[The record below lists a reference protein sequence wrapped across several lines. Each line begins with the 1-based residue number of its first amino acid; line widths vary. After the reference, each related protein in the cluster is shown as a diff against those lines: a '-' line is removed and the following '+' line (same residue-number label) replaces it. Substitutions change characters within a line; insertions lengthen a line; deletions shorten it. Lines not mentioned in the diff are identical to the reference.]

1 MKKKLISLLLSLIV
15 ILSFS
20 ISSIYADTNN
30 KGKVIYL
37 SLNRTSLENLLE
49 IPIIKEKTSNSGY
62 VALMTTKG
70 DGSNTDQKS
79 FASIGSGVRA
89 NVLDEDYV
97 KFETLN
103 ENEKTQF
110 EAATGVKSWAIGNIK
125 INRNIN
131 QNTDNGGYGATLG
144 MLGTTLNKNNL
155 KVALLGNSDIKKND
169 DLKKIRNLAL
179 VCMDKNGRVQ
189 SGNVDNINKK
199 DDTMPFGISTD
210 YDKLKSETKKY
221 YENND
226 AIFVELGDTYRLDEY
241 KNNLNENTYK
251 SMKKKIYQ
259 NINDYL
265 KEVFEMA
272 GKNDTIY
279 IVSEFESNL
288 DYKTKRRLSPVIK
301 FEKDGY
307 GLLESSTTRNSG
319 IVSNIDIGV
328 DIINKFGLKNE
339 LMIGKVFKNVQDE
352 NGIKKVLKD
361 YERIVSINT
370 IRASVVNSYVGIVSA
385 SWVIA
390 MIAILFK
397 NKIPKKE
404 KGLGRDQIFKVLKEL
419 IKLGLIM
426 PLAFLTAPVFQF
438 KTPAGLVSGVLIVTI
453 IYYLI
458 GYFLFRKDDIKQMG
472 FYAFLTIGLI
482 IIDCVIGTPL
492 MKSGIMSYDAI
503 NGARYYGVGN
513 EYEGVTIASAV
524 FALAVLLN
532 YKKISKWLA
541 VVLSLVILITSAMPS
556 MGANVGGA
564 ISECVAYLLF
574 ILLIFDV
581 KLDLKKIIMIG
592 VATVLIV
599 VAFAGLDF
607 LMGTESHLAVF
618 TNQIIQEGPAAIFNT
633 FGRKI
638 QMNLKLA
645 KSSVWVNILIV
656 SIIIIGALIFK
667 PSGYFKKIHDK
678 YPMIFKG
685 FMASFVGCIVTLL
698 VNDSGIVA
706 ASTAAIYILIPI
718 IIIGINMII
727 FDKEIDLILLNLKI
741 LK

>member
-179 VCMDKNGRVQ
+179 VCMDENGRVQ

-221 YENND
+221 YENSD

-482 IIDCVIGTPL
+482 IIDCIIGTPL

-564 ISECVAYLLF
+564 ISESVAYLLF

-592 VATVLIV
+592 VATVLVV

-607 LMGTESHLAVF
+607 LMGTESHLSVF

-727 FDKEIDLILLNLKI
+727 FDKEID
-741 LK
+741 

>member
-179 VCMDKNGRVQ
+179 VCMDENGRVQ

-458 GYFLFRKDDIKQMG
+458 GYLLFRKDDIKQMG

-633 FGRKI
+633 FG
-638 QMNLKLA
+638 
-645 KSSVWVNILIV
+645 
-656 SIIIIGALIFK
+656 
-667 PSGYFKKIHDK
+667 
-678 YPMIFKG
+678 
-685 FMASFVGCIVTLL
+685 
-698 VNDSGIVA
+698 
-706 ASTAAIYILIPI
+706 
-718 IIIGINMII
+718 
-727 FDKEIDLILLNLKI
+727 
-741 LK
+741 

>member
-97 KFETLN
+97 KFETLD
-103 ENEKTQF
+103 EDEKAQF
-110 EAATGVKSWAIGNIK
+110 EAVTGVKAWAIGNIK

-155 KVALLGNSDIKKND
+155 NVALLGNSDIKKND
-169 DLKKIRNLAL
+169 DFKKIRNLAL
-179 VCMDKNGRVQ
+179 VCMDENGRVQ
-189 SGNVDNINKK
+189 SGNVDDINKK
-199 DDTMPFGISTD
+199 DNTMPFGISTD

-241 KNNLNENTYK
+241 KNNLNENTYE

-328 DIINKFGLKNE
+328 DILNKFGLKNE

-404 KGLGRDQIFKVLKEL
+404 KGLGRDQIFKVLKEF

-438 KTPAGLVSGVLIVTI
+438 KTPVGLVSGVLIVTI

-541 VVLSLVILITSAMPS
+541 VALSLVILVTSAMPS

-592 VATVLIV
+592 VATVLVV

-607 LMGTESHLAVF
+607 IMGTESHLAVF
-618 TNQIIQEGPAAIFNT
+618 TNQIIQEGPVAIFNT

-656 SIIIIGALIFK
+656 SIVIIGALIFK

-727 FDKEIDLILLNLKI
+727 FDKEID
-741 LK
+741 

>member
-110 EAATGVKSWAIGNIK
+110 EAATGVKAWAIGNIK

-179 VCMDKNGRVQ
+179 VCMDENGRVQ

-482 IIDCVIGTPL
+482 IIDCIIGTPL

-564 ISECVAYLLF
+564 ISESVAYLLF

-607 LMGTESHLAVF
+607 LMGTESHLSVF

-727 FDKEIDLILLNLKI
+727 FDKEID
-741 LK
+741 

>member
-179 VCMDKNGRVQ
+179 VCMDENGRVQ

-251 SMKKKIYQ
+251 SMKEKIYQ

-592 VATVLIV
+592 VATVLVV

-727 FDKEIDLILLNLKI
+727 FDKEID
-741 LK
+741 

>member
-179 VCMDKNGRVQ
+179 VCMDENGRVQ

-226 AIFVELGDTYRLDEY
+226 AIFVELGDTYRLEEY

-265 KEVFEMA
+265 KDVFEMA

-727 FDKEIDLILLNLKI
+727 FDKEID
-741 LK
+741 

>member
-110 EAATGVKSWAIGNIK
+110 EAATGVKAWAIGNIK

-179 VCMDKNGRVQ
+179 VCMDENGRVQ

-727 FDKEIDLILLNLKI
+727 FDKEID
-741 LK
+741 

>member
-179 VCMDKNGRVQ
+179 VCMDENGRVQ

-564 ISECVAYLLF
+564 ISESVAYLLF

-727 FDKEIDLILLNLKI
+727 FDKEID
-741 LK
+741 

>member
-179 VCMDKNGRVQ
+179 VCMDENGRVQ

-226 AIFVELGDTYRLDEY
+226 VIFVELGDTYRLDEY

-592 VATVLIV
+592 VATVLVV

-727 FDKEIDLILLNLKI
+727 FDKEID
-741 LK
+741 

>member
-179 VCMDKNGRVQ
+179 VCMDENGRVQ

-564 ISECVAYLLF
+564 ISESVAYLLF

-592 VATVLIV
+592 VATVLVV

-685 FMASFVGCIVTLL
+685 YMASFVGCIVTLL

-727 FDKEIDLILLNLKI
+727 FDKEID
-741 LK
+741 

>member
-179 VCMDKNGRVQ
+179 VCMDENGRVQ

-397 NKIPKKE
+397 NKIHKKE

-458 GYFLFRKDDIKQMG
+458 GYLLFRKDDIKQMG

-727 FDKEIDLILLNLKI
+727 FDKEID
-741 LK
+741 

>member
-179 VCMDKNGRVQ
+179 VCMDENGRVQ

-656 SIIIIGALIFK
+656 SIVIIGALIFK

-727 FDKEIDLILLNLKI
+727 FDKEID
-741 LK
+741 

>member
-179 VCMDKNGRVQ
+179 VCMDENGRVQ

-458 GYFLFRKDDIKQMG
+458 GYLLFRKDDIKQMG

-482 IIDCVIGTPL
+482 IIDCIIGTPL

-564 ISECVAYLLF
+564 ISESVAYLLF

-592 VATVLIV
+592 VATVLVV

-727 FDKEIDLILLNLKI
+727 FDKEID
-741 LK
+741 

>member
-110 EAATGVKSWAIGNIK
+110 EAATGVKSWDIGNIK

-179 VCMDKNGRVQ
+179 VCMDENGRVQ

-404 KGLGRDQIFKVLKEL
+404 KGFGRDQIFKVLKEL

-564 ISECVAYLLF
+564 ISESVAYLLF

-592 VATVLIV
+592 VATVLVV

-727 FDKEIDLILLNLKI
+727 FDKEID
-741 LK
+741 

>member
-179 VCMDKNGRVQ
+179 VCMDENGRVQ
-189 SGNVDNINKK
+189 SGNIDNINKK

-352 NGIKKVLKD
+352 NGIEKVLKD

-592 VATVLIV
+592 VATVLVV

-727 FDKEIDLILLNLKI
+727 FDKEID
-741 LK
+741 

>member
-97 KFETLN
+97 KFETLD
-103 ENEKTQF
+103 EDEKAQF
-110 EAATGVKSWAIGNIK
+110 EAVTGVKAWAIGNIK

-155 KVALLGNSDIKKND
+155 NVALLGNSDIKKND
-169 DLKKIRNLAL
+169 DFKKIRNLAL
-179 VCMDKNGRVQ
+179 VCMDENGRVQ
-189 SGNVDNINKK
+189 SGNVDDINKK
-199 DDTMPFGISTD
+199 DNTMPFGISTD

-241 KNNLNENTYK
+241 KNNLNENTYE

-328 DIINKFGLKNE
+328 DILNKFGLKNE

-352 NGIKKVLKD
+352 NGIEKVLKD

-404 KGLGRDQIFKVLKEL
+404 KGLGRDQIFKVLKEF

-438 KTPAGLVSGVLIVTI
+438 KTPVGLVSGVLIVTI

-541 VVLSLVILITSAMPS
+541 VALSLVILVTSAMPS

-592 VATVLIV
+592 VATVLVV

-607 LMGTESHLAVF
+607 IMGTESHLAVF
-618 TNQIIQEGPAAIFNT
+618 TNQIIQEGPVAIFNT

-727 FDKEIDLILLNLKI
+727 FDKEID
-741 LK
+741 

>member
-179 VCMDKNGRVQ
+179 VCMDENGRVQ

-458 GYFLFRKDDIKQMG
+458 GYLLFRKDDIKQMG

-574 ILLIFDV
+574 ILIIFYV
-581 KLDLKKIIMIG
+581 KLD
-592 VATVLIV
+592 
-599 VAFAGLDF
+599 
-607 LMGTESHLAVF
+607 
-618 TNQIIQEGPAAIFNT
+618 
-633 FGRKI
+633 
-638 QMNLKLA
+638 
-645 KSSVWVNILIV
+645 
-656 SIIIIGALIFK
+656 
-667 PSGYFKKIHDK
+667 
-678 YPMIFKG
+678 
-685 FMASFVGCIVTLL
+685 
-698 VNDSGIVA
+698 
-706 ASTAAIYILIPI
+706 
-718 IIIGINMII
+718 
-727 FDKEIDLILLNLKI
+727 
-741 LK
+741 

>member
-179 VCMDKNGRVQ
+179 VCMDENGRVQ
-189 SGNVDNINKK
+189 SGNIDNINKK

-458 GYFLFRKDDIKQMG
+458 GYLLFRKDDIKQMG

-727 FDKEIDLILLNLKI
+727 FDKEID
-741 LK
+741 

>member
-97 KFETLN
+97 KFEILN

-179 VCMDKNGRVQ
+179 VCMDENGRVQ

-458 GYFLFRKDDIKQMG
+458 GYLLFRKDDIKQMG

-482 IIDCVIGTPL
+482 IIDCIIGTPL

-564 ISECVAYLLF
+564 ISESVAYLLF

-592 VATVLIV
+592 VATVLVV

-727 FDKEIDLILLNLKI
+727 FDKEID
-741 LK
+741 

>member
-179 VCMDKNGRVQ
+179 VCMDENGRVQ
-189 SGNVDNINKK
+189 SGNIDNINKK

-352 NGIKKVLKD
+352 NGIEKVLKD

-458 GYFLFRKDDIKQMG
+458 GYLLFRKDDIKQMG

-592 VATVLIV
+592 VATVLVV

-727 FDKEIDLILLNLKI
+727 FDKEID
-741 LK
+741 

>member
-179 VCMDKNGRVQ
+179 VCMDENGRVQ

-556 MGANVGGA
+556 MWANVGGA

-727 FDKEIDLILLNLKI
+727 FDKEID
-741 LK
+741 

>member
-179 VCMDKNGRVQ
+179 VCMDENGRVQ

-574 ILLIFDV
+574 ILLIFDI

-592 VATVLIV
+592 VATVLVV

-727 FDKEIDLILLNLKI
+727 FDKEID
-741 LK
+741 

>member
-179 VCMDKNGRVQ
+179 VCMDENGRVQ
-189 SGNVDNINKK
+189 SGNIDNINKK

-352 NGIKKVLKD
+352 NGIEKVLKD

-404 KGLGRDQIFKVLKEL
+404 KGLGREQIFKVLKEL

-574 ILLIFDV
+574 ILLIFDI

-727 FDKEIDLILLNLKI
+727 FDKEID
-741 LK
+741 

>member
-179 VCMDKNGRVQ
+179 VCMDENGRVQ

-541 VVLSLVILITSAMPS
+541 VVLSLAILITSAMPS

-727 FDKEIDLILLNLKI
+727 FDKEID
-741 LK
+741 

>member
-179 VCMDKNGRVQ
+179 VCMDENGRVQ
-189 SGNVDNINKK
+189 SGNIDNINKK

-592 VATVLIV
+592 VATVLVV

-727 FDKEIDLILLNLKI
+727 FDKEID
-741 LK
+741 

>member
-179 VCMDKNGRVQ
+179 VCMDENGRVQ

-339 LMIGKVFKNVQDE
+339 LMIGKVFKNIQDE

-592 VATVLIV
+592 VATVLVV

-727 FDKEIDLILLNLKI
+727 FDKEID
-741 LK
+741 

>member
-37 SLNRTSLENLLE
+37 SLNRTSLEHLLE
-49 IPIIKEKTSNSGY
+49 IPIIQKKTSDSGY
-62 VALMTTKG
+62 VALMTTRG
-70 DGSNTDQKS
+70 DGSNSDQKS

-179 VCMDKNGRVQ
+179 VCMDENGRVQ

-221 YENND
+221 YENSD

-390 MIAILFK
+390 MIALLFK

-482 IIDCVIGTPL
+482 IIDCIIGTPL

-564 ISECVAYLLF
+564 ISESVAYLLF

-592 VATVLIV
+592 VATVLVV

-727 FDKEIDLILLNLKI
+727 FDKEID
-741 LK
+741 

>member
-49 IPIIKEKTSNSGY
+49 IPIIKEKTSN
-62 VALMTTKG
+62 
-70 DGSNTDQKS
+70 
-79 FASIGSGVRA
+79 
-89 NVLDEDYV
+89 
-97 KFETLN
+97 
-103 ENEKTQF
+103 NEKTQF

-179 VCMDKNGRVQ
+179 VCMDENGRVQ

-727 FDKEIDLILLNLKI
+727 FDKEID
-741 LK
+741 

>member
-20 ISSIYADTNN
+20 ISSIYADTSN

-179 VCMDKNGRVQ
+179 VCMDENGRVQ

-564 ISECVAYLLF
+564 ISECVACLLF

-592 VATVLIV
+592 VATVLVV

-727 FDKEIDLILLNLKI
+727 FDKEID
-741 LK
+741 

>member
-179 VCMDKNGRVQ
+179 VCMDENGRVQ

-482 IIDCVIGTPL
+482 IIDFVIGTPL

-727 FDKEIDLILLNLKI
+727 FDKEID
-741 LK
+741 

>member
-110 EAATGVKSWAIGNIK
+110 EAATCVKSWAIGNIK

-179 VCMDKNGRVQ
+179 VCMDENGRVQ

-592 VATVLIV
+592 VATVLVV

-727 FDKEIDLILLNLKI
+727 FDKEID
-741 LK
+741 

>member
-110 EAATGVKSWAIGNIK
+110 EAATGVKSWSIGNIK

-179 VCMDKNGRVQ
+179 VCMDENGRVQ

-426 PLAFLTAPVFQF
+426 PLAFLTAPVFRF

-592 VATVLIV
+592 VATVLVV

-727 FDKEIDLILLNLKI
+727 FDKEID
-741 LK
+741 

>member
-179 VCMDKNGRVQ
+179 VCMDENGRVQ

-645 KSSVWVNILIV
+645 KSSVW
-656 SIIIIGALIFK
+656 
-667 PSGYFKKIHDK
+667 
-678 YPMIFKG
+678 
-685 FMASFVGCIVTLL
+685 
-698 VNDSGIVA
+698 
-706 ASTAAIYILIPI
+706 
-718 IIIGINMII
+718 
-727 FDKEIDLILLNLKI
+727 
-741 LK
+741 

>member
-179 VCMDKNGRVQ
+179 VCMDENGRVQ

-221 YENND
+221 YENSD

-482 IIDCVIGTPL
+482 IIDCIIGTPL

-564 ISECVAYLLF
+564 ISESVAYLLF

-592 VATVLIV
+592 VATVLVV

-607 LMGTESHLAVF
+607 LMGSESHLSVF
-618 TNQIIQEGPAAIFNT
+618 TNQIIQEGPAAIINT

-638 QMNLKLA
+638 QMNMKLA

-656 SIIIIGALIFK
+656 SIVIIGALIFK
-667 PSGYFKKIHDK
+667 PSGYFKKIHDR

-727 FDKEIDLILLNLKI
+727 FDKEID
-741 LK
+741 

>member
-179 VCMDKNGRVQ
+179 VCMDENGRVQ

-656 SIIIIGALIFK
+656 SIIIIGAPIFK

-727 FDKEIDLILLNLKI
+727 FDKEID
-741 LK
+741 